1 MTNNNKIEKIG
12 SRERILEE
20 FIMMMQGSKLTK
32 PELEK
37 TYLAGYRAITVDFK
51 TIKKM
56 LETYL
61 PDCEMHSDRDQKTYE
76 IKNSQG
82 AISSEKILAIL
93 KILIGS
99 RAFNKKELKNL
110 KDELL
115 NLVPVDQ
122 HADLKQLIAATLS
135 KYTPVAKSSNYDLLE
150 LVKMFSEYIIDK
162 RKIEFTYSSSTGSSS
177 AKYHVGVPLNLY
189 FDTFYF
195 YVTVYI
201 IDKGQSYNYRLD
213 RFQTVTPKRKTFNVP
228 TTKKEDEGAAIK
240 KTNLL
245 KMGNDVHYKFRYWN
259 YPQTA
264 LDRLQGSRITH
275 KYEDGSVAIEGEIY
289 AEGAKLFILSQ
300 GDKIKVME
308 PASLV
313 EQVKETYQ
321 KALKLYQ

>member
-1 MTNNNKIEKIG
+1 MANNNKMEKIG

-20 FIMMMQGSKLTK
+20 FIMMMQGSKFTK

-37 TYLAGYRAITVDFK
+37 FYLVSDRAIIIDFK
-51 TIKKM
+51 IIKTM
-56 LETYL
+56 LKTYL
-61 PDCEMHSDRDQKTYE
+61 PDYEMYNDRGQKTYE
-76 IKNSQG
+76 IKKGQG
-82 AISSEKILAIL
+82 TISSEKILAIL

-99 RAFNKKELKNL
+99 RAFNEEELEDL
-110 KDELL
+110 KDDLL
-115 NLVPVDQ
+115 DLTPVDQ
-122 HADLKQLIAATLS
+122 HADLKQLMAATLS
-135 KYTPVAKSSNYDLLE
+135 KYTPVAKSSKYDLLE
-150 LVKMFSEYIIDK
+150 LVRMFSEYIIDK

-177 AKYHVGVPLNLY
+177 EKYHVGVPLNLY

-201 IDKGQSYNYRLD
+201 IEKGQSYNYRLD
-213 RFQTVTPKRKTFNVP
+213 RFQTVEPKRKTFNVP
-228 TTKKEDEGAAIK
+228 AAKKEDEGAAIK

-264 LDRLQGSRITH
+264 LDRLQGSQITH
-275 KYEDGSVAIEGEIY
+275 KYEDGSVVIEGELY
-289 AEGAKLFILSQ
+289 AEGAKLFVLSQ